1 MPRRFARENFTS
13 GRRRR
18 PILSSM
24 LKVPIEMA
32 MTTRLDDTNQ
42 VGGDF
47 RPEPATGYG
56 AGYLDSSAILRE
68 KQATP

>member
-1 MPRRFARENFTS
+1 
-13 GRRRR
+13 
-18 PILSSM
+18 
-24 LKVPIEMA
+24 MA